1 MTLKRTT
8 QTSVQKPHRHALSR
22 SARSMGIYV
31 LAGRGTGKSRL
42 MGRKIAMQDYLAG
55 FPQVIFDPVGATIDN
70 FLDKVTRFLQYIPAA
85 ERQRFWDRIVY
96 VDMSGKDGVVV
107 PFPLYYKLGT
117 ERSLLE
123 IAERYLQTIIKSNP
137 ALFQAQVLGW
147 PPLHRIG
154 DYSGIVLAALGYQ
167 ITEAEELLDH
177 PEVWEA
183 TGRLAQAEQVSPEA
197 KRAVSYFRNT
207 YIPMR
212 EADRARLT
220 TPFLDKIFTFSLHD
234 TFRAMFGA
242 KEPGIRWDEVVQ
254 KKQTVLLD
262 FRREQDEEMRRFKML
277 WVFDYLYSWIKTR
290 GRSPT
295 PFGLIIDEFAH
306 MTQQV
311 AGGTNPLGAGP
322 RHLY

>member
-1 MTLKRTT
+1 MTLQCITPALPKKPEKR
-8 QTSVQKPHRHALSR
+8 SLSR

-31 LAGRGTGKSRL
+31 LAGRGTGKSRML
-42 MGRKIAMQDYLAG
+42 GRQIAMQDYLAG

-70 FLDKVTRFLQYIPAA
+70 FLDKVTRFLQHIPAS
-85 ERQRFWDRIVY
+85 ERHRFWDRIVY
-96 VDMSGKDGVVV
+96 VDMSGKDRVVV
-107 PFPLYYKLGT
+107 PFPLYYRLGT

-167 ITEAEELLDH
+167 ITEAEDLLDH
-177 PEVWEA
+177 PEVWEV
-183 TGRLAQAEQVSPEA
+183 TGRFAQAELVSSEA
-197 KRAVSYFRNT
+197 KRAVSYFRNK

-220 TPFLDKIFTFSLHD
+220 TPFLDKIFTFSLDD

-242 KEPGIRWDEVVQ
+242 KEPGIKWDELCSEN
-254 KKQTVLLD
+254 KRCSLISGTN
-262 FRREQDEEMRRFKML
+262 RMRRCAGSKC
-277 WVFDYLYSWIKTR
+277 S
-290 GRSPT
+290 GH
-295 PFGLIIDEFAH
+295 LITSI
-306 MTQQV
+306 
-311 AGGTNPLGAGP
+311 AGSKPGAGRMIIP
-322 RHLY
+322 LA